1 MLRNYSVYSRSCE
14 KRGPATLPG
23 FRQLFS
29 EGLSEIWRSFYQ
41 LDASSLI
48 SYYGYIASEAEKM
61 RQIPATT
68 AKDQFGQIL
77 ARVQTEPVEIT
88 KRGKIVAIMLSP
100 SQYQNMGGDRARLRA
115 VIKDI
120 QAQARANG
128 LTPEILSELL
138 NEEE

>member
-1 MLRNYSVYSRSCE
+1 
-14 KRGPATLPG
+14 
-23 FRQLFS
+23 
-29 EGLSEIWRSFYQ
+29 
-41 LDASSLI
+41 
-48 SYYGYIASEAEKM
+48 M
-61 RQIPATT
+61 RRIPATA
-68 AKDQFGQIL
+68 AKDQFGEIL
-77 ARVQTEPVEIT
+77 SRVQTEPVEIT

-138 NEEE
+138 NDED